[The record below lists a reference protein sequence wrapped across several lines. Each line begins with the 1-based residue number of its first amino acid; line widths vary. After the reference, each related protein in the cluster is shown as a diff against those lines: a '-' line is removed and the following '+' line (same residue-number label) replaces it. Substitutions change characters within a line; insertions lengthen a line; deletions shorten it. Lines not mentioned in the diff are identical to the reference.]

1 MAERNNNQKGT
12 QDVGFDDVYT
22 VILALACLALVGT
35 TTVVCV
41 YGHQLFGS
49 IFALAG
55 P

>member
-1 MAERNNNQKGT
+1 MAELKNNSTSKQVG
-12 QDVGFDDVYT
+12 GFDDVYT